1 MKTSL
6 IFGVALGLAGA
17 LSIGGAYAGSATVTG
32 KQSSQYDRQSRD
44 SNNYYGYGR
53 QSYDT
58 ERDSVLDLG
67 DVRRSARQAFNDNSE
82 DGKASLQDFAPSST
96 WDRFRAS
103 EQFNGENLN
112 RRQFLSMIDEMFDE
126 VDRNGNGVLDHDELD
141 TPKGRALLR
150 IIG

>member
-17 LSIGGAYAGSATVTG
+17 LGVGGALAGSPG
-32 KQSSQYDRQSRD
+32 SSDRQSSQYERQSPG
-44 SNNYYGYGR
+44 NNDDYYGYGR
-53 QSYDT
+53 RDS

-67 DVRRSARQAFNDNSE
+67 DVRRSAKDAFDDRKEN
-82 DGKASLQDFAPSST
+82 GVVSLRDFGPSST
-96 WDRFRAS
+96 WERFRSLGQSAD
-103 EQFNGENLN
+103 ENLT
-112 RRQFLSMIDEMFDE
+112 RREFLSVIDEMFEE

-141 TPKGRALLR
+141 SPRGRALLR

>member
-17 LSIGGAYAGSATVTG
+17 LGAGGAFAGSPGASDR
-32 KQSSQYDRQSRD
+32 QSSQYERHGQRADD
-44 SNNYYGYGR
+44 YYGYGR
-53 QSYDT
+53 RDT

-67 DVRRSARQAFNDNSE
+67 DVRRSARDAFDEKKEN
-82 DGKASLQDFAPSST
+82 GVVSLRDFGPSST
-96 WDRFRAS
+96 WERFRSLGQSA
-103 EQFNGENLN
+103 NENLT
-112 RRQFLSMIDEMFDE
+112 RREFLSVIDEMFDE

-141 TPKGRALLR
+141 TPRGRALLR